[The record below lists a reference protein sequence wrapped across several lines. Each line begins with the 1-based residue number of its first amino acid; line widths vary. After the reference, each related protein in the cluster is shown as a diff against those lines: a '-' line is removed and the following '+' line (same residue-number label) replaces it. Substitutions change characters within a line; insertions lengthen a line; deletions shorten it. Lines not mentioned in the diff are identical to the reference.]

1 MFDSLLV
8 AKSLID
14 KLIKDTD
21 IVLESSN
28 EFYDFQTKDLDNSL
42 TTFFIDENGGFYWNK
57 LNREYIPPPETNI
70 KKKGYN
76 FGEWRE
82 ISPPEKVEDTRT
94 AYIEFYDLYT
104 TETERV
110 FVTFLAHVKCG
121 KLVESISIKSVE
133 RTNLKEERERFKPQN
148 ERWDKV
154 KSSWEWNLACF
165 ISNAKWKITRFF
177 YPLSKLIID
186 IEQNLR
192 LKSKKRFLN
201 EKDIGNW

>member
-1 MFDSLLV
+1 MRVIPIGMFDSILV

-14 KLIKDTD
+14 ELIKDTD

-42 TTFFIDENGGFYWNK
+42 TTFFIDENGSFYWNK

-94 AYIEFYDLYT
+94 AYIEFYDLQT
-104 TETERV
+104 TQEERI
-110 FVTFLAHVKCG
+110 FITFIAHVKCG
-121 KLVESISIKSVE
+121 KLAESISIKSVE
-133 RTNLKEERERFKPQN
+133 RTNLKEEQERFKP
-148 ERWDKV
+148 
-154 KSSWEWNLACF
+154 SWEWNVACF
-165 ISNAKWKITRFF
+165 ISTVKWKISRFF

-192 LKSKKRFLN
+192 LKAKKRFLD